1 MRSLEFPAVHL
12 YIGRSAERPIWTH
25 CGVRHEIQDQLPQ
38 AADAAPLAVGLIF
51 DERAPSVVQNDQ
63 KYR

>member
-1 MRSLEFPAVHL
+1 MHSLEFPAVHL
-12 YIGRSAERPIWTH
+12 YIGWSAERPIWTH
-25 CGVRHEIQDQLPQ
+25 CGIRHENQDQL
-38 AADAAPLAVGLIF
+38 PLAVGLIF